1 MAYGRSIQAT
11 FKGLKEKIEDNAA
24 EAVEKRV
31 KDIASYAVYVATPDE
46 SIDTGAYVTS
56 FSIVEAGKGGGR
68 SRSSKGKPRGRNPQ
82 EMKEIGFSQLDS
94 DIKGIDFKRELESG
108 NPRFT
113 LRNRAPHSQDVEDG
127 KHWNKDGYHVFQKIK
142 REFT

>member
-94 DIKGIDFKRELESG
+94 DIKGIDFKRGLESG

-113 LRNRAPHSQDVEDG
+113 LRNRAPHSQDVENG
-127 KHWNKDGYHVFQKIK
+127 ENWNKDGHHVFQKIK
-142 REFT
+142 RKFT

>member
-1 MAYGRSIQAT
+1 MAYRRSIQAT
-11 FKGLKEKIEDNAA
+11 LEGVLRKIEDKAS
-24 EAVEKRV
+24 EAIEDRMRDV
-31 KDIASYAVYVATPDE
+31 ATYAVYVATPDE

-56 FSIVEAGKGGGR
+56 FSLVEAGKGGGR

-94 DIKGIDFKRELESG
+94 DIKGIDFKKKLESG

-113 LRNRAPHSQDVEDG
+113 LRNRAPHSQDVENG
-127 KHWNKDGYHVFQKIK
+127 ESWNRDGYHVFQKIRRK
-142 REFT
+142 FT